1 MALDSSNSIT
11 SRDIQLM
18 QRVSQRD
25 QQALLELYQY
35 YGSLVYGMALKVL
48 HAQVLAEEITQ
59 DVFMKI
65 WRQPDRWNPELGQ
78 CSTWLLTLT
87 RNASIDRL
95 RKEQRQP
102 AQSAT
107 PIEML
112 PPEKHTSVS
121 ADEARWHD
129 GYLLQRLLSELPV
142 EQLQLVELA
151 FYQGFTH
158 SELAELLNLPLGT
171 VKTRLRLGLQRLRK
185 LWFEATEVDRD

>member
-1 MALDSSNSIT
+1 MAPDSLSSIT

-25 QQALLELYQY
+25 QQALLELYQF

-48 HAQVLAEEITQ
+48 RTQVLAEEITQ

-65 WRQPDRWNPELGQ
+65 WRQPERWNPSLGQ

-87 RNASIDRL
+87 RNAAIDRL

-102 AQSAT
+102 LQSST
-107 PIEML
+107 PIEFL
-112 PPEKHTSVS
+112 PPEKHTTVTVG
-121 ADEARWHD
+121 EARWHD
-129 GYLLQRLLSELPV
+129 GQLLQTLLMELPV

-158 SELAELLNLPLGT
+158 SELAELLDMPLGT

-185 LWFEATEVDRD
+185 LWFDATEMDQS

>member
-1 MALDSSNSIT
+1 MALDSLSSIT

-25 QQALLELYQY
+25 QHALLELYQY
-35 YGSLVYGMALKVL
+35 YGSLVYGMAIKVL
-48 HAQVLAEEITQ
+48 RTQVLAEEITQ

-65 WRQPDRWNPELGQ
+65 WRQPDRWNPNLGQ

-87 RNASIDRL
+87 RNAAIDRL

-102 AQSAT
+102 LKSST
-107 PIEML
+107 PIEFL
-112 PPEKHTSVS
+112 PPEKHATASV
-121 ADEARWHD
+121 DEGRWHD
-129 GYLLQRLLSELPV
+129 GQLLRTLMSELPP
-142 EQLQLVELA
+142 EQLHLVELA

-185 LWFEATEVDRD
+185 LWMDATEPDRS